1 MSVAWRLALRD
12 LRGGLAGL
20 RLLALCLFL
29 GVAAIAGVGSLS
41 SAIVGELRSQGRV
54 ILGGDLSV
62 SLSQRQA
69 TAAERAGIA
78 RLGRVS
84 ESATMRAMASRPDGA
99 EAVLAE
105 LKAVDDAYP
114 LYGRLTVAPGAQV
127 VRPAGYRALIAPAL
141 AERLRVRVGDR
152 IRVGE
157 ALLTIGGIIA
167 VEPDRVGEGFSLGP
181 AVLVDM
187 AGLRAT
193 GLVQPGS
200 LYRWRYRVALPGG
213 ADAAATGKALD
224 KAFPEAGWRVQD
236 SSDGAPG
243 TRRFIE
249 RIGQFLTLVGLTALL
264 IAGIGVGNGVGA
276 YLASK
281 RAGIATLKTLGAS
294 SAMIFRIYLIQIGLA
309 AAGAVV
315 LALAAGACVPSIV
328 VALAG
333 DALPVAPGF
342 ALQGRALAL
351 AAAYGLLVAFA
362 FALAPL
368 ARARAVGAA
377 SLFRGSVEARTR
389 PSWPV
394 IVGILVAILIA
405 AGIAVATAREPLFAA
420 GFLGGA
426 TVLLGVLALIGSG
439 VRAVAARMPR
449 SRRPLLRLAI
459 ANLHSPAAQTDR
471 LVVALGLGLS
481 LFATLAVI
489 QTNLGSQIRNT
500 VPAKAPSFFMLD
512 IPSAEL
518 DRFRG
523 IVAGV
528 APGSALTVV
537 PSLRGPVVAVKDVR
551 VADMKD
557 VPEGAWILRGDRGLT
572 FARDLP
578 EGNRITD
585 GTWWPADYA
594 GPPLVSMDAEAGRL
608 LGLKVGDSITVSALG
623 VEVPATIAS
632 FREIHWDSLGFNFVM
647 IFSPGTFEGAPF
659 NYMATLSLPPER
671 EAALNRA
678 VTAAFPSVSLIRVG
692 DVITMVGDLLGQLA
706 TAVAAASG
714 VAIAA
719 GIAVLVGAIAAS
731 RQARIYDAVLLK
743 MLGARRAQVLAV
755 QAIEYA
761 VLALL
766 VSSLALA
773 VGAGAGWYVVVRVL
787 QLEWGPDWGAVLA
800 TLGGGVLLIL
810 VIGLAGA
817 LPALAARPARALREM

>member
-1 MSVAWRLALRD
+1 MSVVWRLALRD
-12 LRGGLAGL
+12 LRGGLVGL
-20 RLLALCLFL
+20 RLLAICLFL

-69 TAAERAGIA
+69 TPDERAAIA

-84 ESATMRAMASRPDGA
+84 ESAAMRAMASRSDGA

-105 LKAVDDAYP
+105 LKAVDAAYP
-114 LYGRLTVAPGAQV
+114 LYGTLTVAPGAIV
-127 VRPAGYRALIAPAL
+127 ARPGGGRVLIAPAL
-141 AERLRVRVGDR
+141 AERLRVRVGDP

-157 ALLTIGGIIA
+157 AMLTVGGIIA
-167 VEPDRVGEGFSLGP
+167 QEPDRVGEGFSLGP

-193 GLVQPGS
+193 QLVQPGS
-200 LYRWRYRVALPGG
+200 LYRWRYRVALPAGR
-213 ADAAATGKALD
+213 DAVAVGKALD
-224 KAFPEAGWRVQD
+224 RAHPDAGWRVQD
-236 SSDGAPG
+236 SSNSAPG
-243 TRRFIE
+243 TQRFIE
-249 RIGQFLTLVGLTALL
+249 RIGQFLALVGLTALL

-276 YLASK
+276 YLDGK

-294 SAMIFRIYLIQIGLA
+294 SATIFRIYLIQIGLVSA
-309 AAGAVV
+309 AAVL
-315 LALAAGACVPSIV
+315 LALVVGACVPSLV
-328 VALAG
+328 VAFAG

-342 ALQGRALAL
+342 AVQGKALTL
-351 AAAYGLLVAFA
+351 AAVYGLLIAFA

-377 SLFRGSVEARTR
+377 SLFRGGVEPRRR
-389 PSWPV
+389 PPWWAV
-394 IVGILVAILIA
+394 AAILLAIGGVA
-405 AGIAVATAREPLFAA
+405 AIAVASAREPIFAA

-426 TVLLGVLALIGSG
+426 GALLLILAVLGIA
-439 VRAVAARMPR
+439 VRAMAARLPR

-459 ANLHSPAAQTDR
+459 ANLHAPAAQTDR

-489 QTNLGSQIRNT
+489 QTNLNAQIRST
-500 VPAKAPSFFMLD
+500 VPAKAPGFFMLD
-512 IPSAEL
+512 IPSADL
-518 DRFRG
+518 DRFRTV
-523 IVAGV
+523 VARA
-528 APGSALTVV
+528 APDSALTLV
-537 PSLRGPVVAVKDVR
+537 PSLRGPVVAVKGVR
-551 VADMKD
+551 VADMKA

-572 FARDLP
+572 FAQGLP
-578 EGNRITD
+578 AGNRITE
-585 GTWWPADYA
+585 GQWWPVGYA

-608 LGLKVGDSITVSALG
+608 LGLKIGDAITVSALG

-632 FREIHWDSLGFNFVM
+632 FRDINWDSLGFNFVM
-647 IFSPGTFEGAPF
+647 IFSPGTFDGAPF
-659 NYMATLSLPPER
+659 NYMATLSLPPAR
-671 EAALNRA
+671 EAAVNRA
-678 VTAAFPSVSLIRVG
+678 VTAAFPSVSLIRVK
-692 DVITMVGDLLGQLA
+692 DVIDTVGTLLGQLA

-731 RQARIYDAVLLK
+731 RAARVYDALLLK

-761 VLALL
+761 ILAAV
-766 VSSLALA
+766 VSLIALA
-773 VGAGAGWYVVVRVL
+773 VGTGAGWYVVVRVFR
-787 QLEWGPDWGAVLA
+787 LEWAPDWGVVLA
-800 TLGGGVLLIL
+800 TLGSGVVLIL
-810 VIGLAGA
+810 GIGLVGA
-817 LPALAARPARALREM
+817 WPALAARPARALREM

>member
-12 LRGGLAGL
+12 LRGGLNGL
-20 RLLALCLFL
+20 RLLAVCLFL

-41 SAIVGELRSQGRV
+41 SAIVGELRTQGRV

-69 TAAERAGIA
+69 TAQERAAIA

-84 ESATMRAMASRPDGA
+84 ESATMRAMASRPDGG

-105 LKAVDDAYP
+105 LKSVDNAYP
-114 LYGRLTVAPGAQV
+114 LYGRLTVAPGARV
-127 VRPAGYRALIAPAL
+127 ARPARTNALIAPAL

-157 ALLTIGGIIA
+157 AMLTVGGIIA
-167 VEPDRVGEGFSLGP
+167 GEPDRVGEGFSLGP
-181 AVLVDM
+181 AMLVDT

-200 LYRWRYRVALPGG
+200 LYRWRYRVALPAGM
-213 ADAAATGKALD
+213 DAAATGKTLD
-224 KAFPEAGWRVQD
+224 SAFPEAGWRIQD
-236 SSDGAPG
+236 SSDGAPSA
-243 TRRFIE
+243 RRMIE
-249 RIGQFLTLVGLTALL
+249 RIGQFLGLVGLTSLL

-276 YLASK
+276 YLDGK
-281 RAGIATLKTLGAS
+281 RASIATLKTLGAS
-294 SAMIFRIYLIQIGLA
+294 SGTIFRLYLIQIGLV
-309 AAGAVV
+309 AAGAIL
-315 LALAAGACVPSIV
+315 LALVAGACVPSLV

-342 ALQGRALAL
+342 AVHGWPLAL

-368 ARARAVGAA
+368 ARARAVGVA
-377 SLFRGSVEARTR
+377 SLFRGGVERPAR
-389 PSWPV
+389 PSAAV
-394 IVGILVAILIA
+394 IAGIVVAVLA
-405 AGIAVATAREPLFAA
+405 AAVIAVASAREPVFAA

-426 TVLLGVLALIGSG
+426 TVLLALLAVLGRG
-439 VRAVAARMPR
+439 VRTVARRLPR

-459 ANLHSPAAQTDR
+459 ANLHAPAAQTDR

-489 QTNLGSQIRNT
+489 QTNLAGQIRDT
-500 VPAKAPSFFMLD
+500 VPKRAPAFFMLD
-512 IPSAEL
+512 IPSTDL

-523 IVAGV
+523 VVARA

-551 VADMKD
+551 VTDMKD

-585 GTWWPADYA
+585 GRWWPAGYA

-608 LGLKVGDSITVSALG
+608 LGLKIGDAITVSALG
-623 VEVPATIAS
+623 VEVPAKIAS

-647 IFSPGTFEGAPF
+647 IFSPGTFDGAPF
-659 NYMATLSLPPER
+659 NYMATLSLPPAR
-671 EAALNRA
+671 EAAVNRA
-678 VTAAFPSVSLIRVG
+678 VTTAFPSVSLIRVG
-692 DVITMVGDLLGQLA
+692 DVVAMVGDLLGQLA
-706 TAVAAASG
+706 TAVAAASA
-714 VAIAA
+714 VAIVA

-731 RQARIYDAVLLK
+731 RSARVYDAVLLK
-743 MLGARRAQVLAV
+743 MLGARRVQVLAV

-761 VLALL
+761 VLAAL
-766 VSSLALA
+766 VSLVALA

-787 QLEWGPDWGAVLA
+787 GLSWGPDWGVVLA
-800 TLGGGVLLIL
+800 TLGGGVVLI
-810 VIGLAGA
+810 VGIGLIGA
-817 LPALAARPARALREM
+817 LPVLAARPARALREM